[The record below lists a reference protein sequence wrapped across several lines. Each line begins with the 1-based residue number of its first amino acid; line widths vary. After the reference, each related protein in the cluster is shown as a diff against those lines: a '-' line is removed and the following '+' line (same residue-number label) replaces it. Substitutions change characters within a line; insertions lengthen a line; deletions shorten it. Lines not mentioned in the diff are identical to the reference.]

1 MILCNCCRTNN
12 APKALYKDFWIC
24 DDCVEKYGSYDA
36 AAYICQVKRVLG
48 LDKVPKAL
56 LDEID
61 KEYEYYMQK
70 NFHKQEEE

>member
-12 APKALYKDFWIC
+12 APMAIYKDFWIC

-36 AAYICQVKRVLG
+36 AAFICLAKKVLG

-61 KEYEYYMQK
+61 KEYDYMQK
-70 NFHKQEEE
+70 NFPKREEE

>member
-1 MILCNCCRTNN
+1 MAI
-12 APKALYKDFWIC
+12 YKDFWIC
-24 DDCVEKYGSYDA
+24 EDCVEKFGSYDA
-36 AAYICQVKRVLG
+36 AAYICQVKKELG

-61 KEYEYYMQK
+61 KEYDYYMQM

>member
-1 MILCNCCRTNN
+1 MILCNCCSTDN
-12 APKALYKDFWIC
+12 APMAIYKDYWIC

-36 AAYICQVKRVLG
+36 AALICLARSVSG
-48 LDKVPKAL
+48 LDQVPKAL

-61 KEYEYYMQK
+61 KEYDYYMQK

>member
-1 MILCNCCRTNN
+1 MILCSCCRTNN
-12 APKALYKDFWIC
+12 APMAIYKDFWIC
-24 DDCVEKYGSYDA
+24 EDCVEKFGSYDA
-36 AAYICQVKRVLG
+36 AAFICLAKRVLG

-61 KEYEYYMQK
+61 KEYDYYMQK